1 MVLIWR
7 VDRGR
12 DTTALATTVAL
23 WCHRVDAR
31 GASAHGDSPPLTSM
45 GPMSRTAVSWP
56 LGPGISPDRPAN
68 KKTPWMRLC
77 WGLEFLRGYFLL
89 SFKLNFNNK
98 MADGAGGADGRPF
111 LGFS

>member
-12 DTTALATTVAL
+12 DTTAPATTVAL

-31 GASAHGDSPPLTSM
+31 GVSAHGDSPPLTST

-56 LGPGISPDRPAN
+56 VGPGISPDRPAN
-68 KKTPWMRLC
+68 KKKKKKTVDAPL
-77 WGLEFLRGYFLL
+77 
-89 SFKLNFNNK
+89 
-98 MADGAGGADGRPF
+98 
-111 LGFS
+111 LGFEVFKGIFSIVF